1 MGDTHTLYRHARR
14 AASWGIALS
23 LGLGLV
29 KFLGGYFGHSYAL
42 QTDAIHSFL
51 DALISGTLFGALIF
65 AERPAD
71 REHPYGHTR
80 AEALAGSYVALLLM
94 ILALAIGWD
103 ALIGLGQ
110 PHPEPEGF
118 TILIAVAGA
127 SFQEGFYHY
136 ASAIARRT
144 GSGALMAS
152 AWDYRLDALGSLVVV
167 VGVSLTRWAG
177 PAWWWADRVAA
188 VALALLI
195 LWVVGNLFFNNV
207 QELMDR
213 QAAPELLQHVRR
225 EAMNV
230 PGVRGVE
237 KLRVRKAGLEHLVDI
252 HVEVDPE
259 QTVREGHAIAHA
271 VKDRVIGGIIT
282 IRDVL
287 VHIEPSPNVEEN
299 LLLVTD
305 LKARR

>member
-1 MGDTHTLYRHARR
+1 MGDTHTLYRQARR

-29 KFLGGYFGHSYAL
+29 KFLGGSFGHSYAL
-42 QTDAIHSFL
+42 QTDAIHSLL

-103 ALIGLGQ
+103 ALIGMDQ

-118 TILIAVAGA
+118 TVLIAVAGA
-127 SFQEGFYHY
+127 LFQEGFYRY

-152 AWDYRLDALGSLVVV
+152 AWDYRLDALGSLAVV

-177 PAWWWADRVAA
+177 PAWWWADHVAA

-237 KLRVRKAGLEHLVDI
+237 KLRVRKAGLEYLVDI

-259 QTVREGHAIAHA
+259 QTVREGHSIAHA

-287 VHIEPSPNVEEN
+287 VHIEPSPDVEASRP
-299 LLLVTD
+299 LMAD
-305 LKARR
+305 RKSRR